1 MSLGIGLCQVVK
13 NLWYTVERVNNS
25 NGTRQLED
33 SQKVSE
39 VNKQLHPLTHVQFAS
54 FHSVQRLSPKKDALD
69 KNSLPVMVWALKG
82 SKPGPKIGG

>member
-13 NLWYTVERVNNS
+13 SLWYTVERVNNS

-39 VNKQLHPLTHVQFAS
+39 VEVQQLHPLTHAQFAS
-54 FHSVQRLSPKKDALD
+54 LHSVQRLSPKKGASD
-69 KNSLPVMVWALKG
+69 KNSLPVVVGKVYEHH
-82 SKPGPKIGG
+82 IYR